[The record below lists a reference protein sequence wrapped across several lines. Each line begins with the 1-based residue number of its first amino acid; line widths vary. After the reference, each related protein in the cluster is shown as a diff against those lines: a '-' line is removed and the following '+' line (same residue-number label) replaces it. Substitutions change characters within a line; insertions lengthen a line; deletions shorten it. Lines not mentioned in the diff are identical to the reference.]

1 MKAGKLRHVIRL
13 ERATFAPDAYGTPV
27 ETWSTLAILRA
38 QKLSEAKAERIE
50 GAAGA
55 VDTVRIE
62 FKTRA
67 FAGVN
72 LADRLVYLGKAYDL
86 IEISEGDFTEG
97 RGLHLTCG
105 AAL

>member
-55 VDTVRIE
+55 VDTVRLV
-62 FKTRA
+62 FNTRA
-67 FAGVN
+67 FGAVT
-72 LADRLVYLGKAYDL
+72 LADRLVYLGKPYDL
-86 IEISEGDFTEG
+86 IEISGANFAEG
-97 RGLHLTCG
+97 RGLQLTCE